1 MTITSGGYPTQR
13 VGHPPLATPASI
25 IMTIVLLLLAGC
37 APAEPG
43 DHATPDHPTVEP
55 PADPGVL
62 VLQVRETPG
71 MPDPTTVAAM
81 PEFSLY
87 GGGHVV
93 VPADRRGA
101 LQTARSYQ
109 LTASAYRRIYR
120 QAYAAGLDRPRRI
133 DQPPAADAPTLT
145 VTLRTADGTQTT
157 TVTTPDR
164 SDPQRDPITTWRRSL
179 QPGTWPHGDVTAGPV
194 DYQPTR
200 LAATA
205 TWTASA
211 STATQPIQAWPLD
224 PLDTGTTVEGG
235 QCHTYTGDRLT
246 QAQDLATT
254 ATPGTRWSSG
264 NDIYLVAFRPLLP
277 NETDC
282 ASLQR

>member
-25 IMTIVLLLLAGC
+25 IVTIVLLLLAGC

-62 VLQVRETPG
+62 VLQVRETP
-71 MPDPTTVAAM
+71 
-81 PEFSLY
+81 
-87 GGGHVV
+87 V

-246 QAQDLATT
+246 QAQDLA
-254 ATPGTRWSSG
+254 SSG